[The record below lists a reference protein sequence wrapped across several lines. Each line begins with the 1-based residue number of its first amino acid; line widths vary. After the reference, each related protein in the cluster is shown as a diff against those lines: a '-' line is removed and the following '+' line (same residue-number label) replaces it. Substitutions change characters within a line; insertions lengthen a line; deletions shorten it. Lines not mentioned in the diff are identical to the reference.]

1 MPAQAWESEES
12 GVMASSRHAPC
23 ASALLALLGAVF
35 LCSLQAIDSYVH
47 RIYAL
52 QRQPCQ
58 ASPPPPPPPPLL
70 LPLPSLYRCRMTG
83 LHNL

>member
-35 LCSLQAIDSYVH
+35 LCSLQAIATSIEFMHFNDNHARH
-47 RIYAL
+47 R
-52 QRQPCQ
+52 RRRRRRRRCCC
-58 ASPPPPPPPPLL
+58 
-70 LPLPSLYRCRMTG
+70 RCR
-83 LHNL
+83 HCIDAA